1 MQTKMMLLIVCTI
14 ILAAVAIITAFSNN
28 REKRIILSGAV
39 PVMLAVNTF
48 YPPMYTAAGYFVA
61 VFVCIVLQF
70 ITAFL
75 NTKWMRL
82 ASGIMLAVIEI
93 VLCVMFYILLNVY
106 FFEHGVN

>member
-14 ILAAVAIITAFSNN
+14 ILAAVAIITAFSDD

-75 NTKWMRL
+75 NTKWMRI
-82 ASGIMLAVIEI
+82 ASGVMLAVIEI
-93 VLCVMFYILLNVY
+93 VMCIMFYILLNVY
-106 FFEHGVN
+106 FFEH